1 MSGRKDQAHDRS
13 KTCKEADRAVNCLV
27 LSLPGI
33 ENRCIIFV
41 DTSGGVQM
49 LTRVKK
55 WGNSLA
61 IRIPKPLANEVGLEQ
76 DTPVEVSL
84 ADGKLVV
91 MPVHQ
96 PALSLEQLLAGVTED
111 NLHREVDT
119 GPAVGHEVW

>member
-1 MSGRKDQAHDRS
+1 
-13 KTCKEADRAVNCLV
+13 
-27 LSLPGI
+27 
-33 ENRCIIFV
+33 
-41 DTSGGVQM
+41 M
-49 LTRVKK
+49 LTHVKK

-111 NLHREVDT
+111 NLYREVDT